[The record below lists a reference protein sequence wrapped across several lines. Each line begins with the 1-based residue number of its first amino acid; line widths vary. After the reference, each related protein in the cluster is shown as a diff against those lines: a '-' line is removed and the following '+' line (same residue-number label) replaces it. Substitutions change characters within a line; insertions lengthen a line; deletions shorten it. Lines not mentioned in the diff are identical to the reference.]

1 MILCVPLIYLHSK
14 YLLFCFF
21 VVVVHLGIPGHVVF
35 ANASRQ
41 IFNFRLD
48 GSVPADSD
56 IVLAEMKI
64 YQDRANDVVFYH
76 SLNHTHR
83 HRLPTSARVSLHH
96 VTNKDGVREASLAD
110 ER

>member
-1 MILCVPLIYLHSK
+1 MYHSYTCIQNIYFSRLC
-14 YLLFCFF
+14 F
-21 VVVVHLGIPGHVVF
+21 VHLGIPGHVVF

-41 IFNFRLD
+41 MFNFRLD